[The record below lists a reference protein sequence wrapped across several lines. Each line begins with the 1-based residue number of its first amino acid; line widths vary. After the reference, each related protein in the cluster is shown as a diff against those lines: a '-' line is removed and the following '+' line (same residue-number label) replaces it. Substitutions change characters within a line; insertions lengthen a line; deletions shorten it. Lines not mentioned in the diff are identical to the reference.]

1 METSFDVK
9 SALAE
14 IITEIKKKPKRGR
27 KKGSKNN
34 VKIEFAP
41 ETDPERISLIEE
53 ITAVYIAE
61 GYEWLLQENP
71 REKYTTEQLRI
82 HVQKLRDGHR
92 AWKMPLDWRA
102 Q

>member
-1 METSFDVK
+1 METGFDAK

-14 IITEIKKKPKRGR
+14 IITEIKKKPRRGR
-27 KKGSKNN
+27 KRGSRNN
-34 VKIEFAP
+34 SKIVYAQ
-41 ETDPERISLIEE
+41 ETDPERIALMEE
-53 ITAVYIAE
+53 ITAIYIAE

-82 HVQKLRDGHR
+82 HVQKLREGHR
-92 AWKMPLDWRA
+92 AWNMPLDWR